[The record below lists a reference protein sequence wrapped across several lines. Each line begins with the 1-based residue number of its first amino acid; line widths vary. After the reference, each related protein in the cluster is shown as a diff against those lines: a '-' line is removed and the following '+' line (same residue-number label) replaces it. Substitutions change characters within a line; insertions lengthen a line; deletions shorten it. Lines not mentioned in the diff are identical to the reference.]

1 MLVVDPKQRFTATDV
16 LNHSFFSQYV
26 VHEVRQFTPFRRFK
40 VRNTRF
46 YQTKNLKFSYL
57 RDIFYGIFIISRSKY
72 NPNSKKT
79 WILLP
84 LNFCLFLSTT
94 TLLSLIV
101 HKETITFSELSPSG
115 YLLDRSRYNANLL
128 QLSPCQAHHQGG
140 DKERPV
146 RREAHPQAHRCVRL

>member
-1 MLVVDPKQRFTATDV
+1 MVSL
-16 LNHSFFSQYV
+16 
-26 VHEVRQFTPFRRFK
+26 
-40 VRNTRF
+40 
-46 YQTKNLKFSYL
+46 SYL
-57 RDIFYGIFIISRSKY
+57 D
-72 NPNSKKT
+72 PNMTLIPKT

-84 LNFCLFLSTT
+84 PKFLFLSTT

-101 HKETITFSELSPSG
+101 HKETITFSEISPSG
-115 YLLDRSRYNANLL
+115 NLLDRSRYNANLL